1 MKTAWREWLTFGKY
15 FFFLILPIVLI
26 ILWLAGFFHSKI
38 EAKEVERERKVITGV
53 VVKPVRVVREIPVPY
68 TAVVV
73 PEDRAEISTRVM
85 GYVVEEYVKEGDR
98 VKKGQTLFV
107 IDPRDVKAQTE
118 IMRQR
123 IEQARK
129 NYLAAKANYEAVKK
143 TYERFKKLLE
153 EGAITQHEYDQVEA
167 QYRAA
172 KAQLDAAKA
181 EIRVATE
188 AYKAATSQLSYV
200 EVKAPF
206 DGYVVQKF
214 TDKGDIAAPGR
225 PLAILEKG
233 PYKVESF
240 LPEKYFSEVNEGDTV
255 EVYIELLKRT
265 FPATIVEKEPAVNPQ
280 TRTFKVKA
288 IIKDEEENL
297 RGGLFAKLYIIERIP
312 EKTVLIPKSAV
323 YKRWD
328 FTGVWVVRPDNTLEL
343 RLVRLGRE
351 FNGYYEV
358 LAGLS
363 PGDRIVVEGI
373 EKACDGCR
381 IGG

>member
-1 MKTAWREWLTFGKY
+1 MKTFAKY
-15 FFFLILPIVLI
+15 FFFLFLPIFVI
-26 ILWLAGFFHSKI
+26 ILWLSGFFHSKI
-38 EAKEVERERKVITGV
+38 KAEEVEREKKVVTGLV
-53 VVKPVRVVREIPVPY
+53 IKPVKVVKEIPVPY
-68 TAVVV
+68 TAIVV
-73 PEDRAEISTRVM
+73 PEDQAEISTRVM
-85 GYVVEEYVKEGDR
+85 GYVVKEFVREGDK

-129 NYLAAKANYEAVKK
+129 NYLAAKAHYEAVKK
-143 TYERFKKLLE
+143 TYERFKKLLK

-167 QYRAA
+167 QYKAA
-172 KAQLDAAKA
+172 KAQLEAAKA

-188 AYKAATSQLSYV
+188 AYRAATSQLSYV

-206 DGYVVQKF
+206 DGYIVQKF
-214 TDKGDIAAPGR
+214 VDKGDIAAPGR

-240 LPEKYFSEVNEGDTV
+240 LPEKYFHKIKEGDTV
-255 EVYIELLKRT
+255 EVYIELLNRT
-265 FPATIVEKEPAVNPQ
+265 FPAKIVEKEAAVNPQ

-288 IIKDEEENL
+288 LIQNNGAKL
-297 RGGLFAKLYIIERIP
+297 RGGLFAKLYVIEKIP
-312 EKTVLIPKSAV
+312 EKTVFIPESAI

-328 FTGVWVVRPDNTLEL
+328 FTGVWVVKLDGTLEL

-363 PGDRIVVEGI
+363 PGEKIVVEGI
-373 EKACDGCR
+373 EKACDGCK

>member
-1 MKTAWREWLTFGKY
+1 MKTFAKY
-15 FFFLILPIVLI
+15 FFFLFLPIFLI

-38 EAKEVERERKVITGV
+38 RAEEVEREKKIVHGL
-53 VVKPVRVVREIPVPY
+53 VVKPVKVVKEIPVPY
-68 TAVVV
+68 TAIVV
-73 PEDRAEISTRVM
+73 PEDQAEISTRVM
-85 GYVVEEYVKEGDR
+85 GYVVKEFVKEGDK

-118 IMRQR
+118 IMKQR

-143 TYERFKKLLE
+143 TYERFKKLLK
-153 EGAITQHEYDQVEA
+153 EGAVTQHEYDQVEA
-167 QYRAA
+167 QYKAA
-172 KAQLDAAKA
+172 KAQLEAAKA
-181 EIRVATE
+181 EIKVATE

-206 DGYVVQKF
+206 EGYVVQKF
-214 TDKGDIAAPGR
+214 VDKGDIAAPGR

-240 LPEKYFSEVNEGDTV
+240 LPEKYFHKIKEGYTV

-265 FPATIVEKEPAVNPQ
+265 FPAKIVEKEAAVNPQ

-288 IIKDEEENL
+288 QLLVEGVKL
-297 RGGLFAKLYIIERIP
+297 RGGLFAKLYVDEQIP
-312 EKTVLIPKSAV
+312 EKTVLIPESAI

-328 FTGVWVVRPDNTLEL
+328 FTGVWVVKPDGTLEL

-363 PGDRIVVEGI
+363 PGERIVVEGI
-373 EKACDGCR
+373 EKACDGCK

>member
-1 MKTAWREWLTFGKY
+1 MKTFAKY
-15 FFFLILPIVLI
+15 FFFLFLPIFVI
-26 ILWLAGFFHSKI
+26 ILWLSGFFHSKI
-38 EAKEVERERKVITGV
+38 KAEEVEREKKVVTGLV
-53 VVKPVRVVREIPVPY
+53 IKPVKVVKEIPVPY
-68 TAVVV
+68 TAIVV
-73 PEDRAEISTRVM
+73 PEDQAEISTRVM
-85 GYVVEEYVKEGDR
+85 GYVVKEFVKEGDK

-118 IMRQR
+118 IMKQR

-129 NYLAAKANYEAVKK
+129 NYLAAKAHYEAVKK
-143 TYERFKKLLE
+143 TYERFKKLLK
-153 EGAITQHEYDQVEA
+153 EGAVTQHEYDQVEA
-167 QYRAA
+167 QYKAA
-172 KAQLDAAKA
+172 KAQLEAAKA

-188 AYKAATSQLSYV
+188 AYRAATSQLSYV

-206 DGYVVQKF
+206 EGYIVQKF
-214 TDKGDIAAPGR
+214 VDKGDIAAPGR

-240 LPEKYFSEVNEGDTV
+240 LPEKYFHKIKEGDTV
-255 EVYIELLKRT
+255 EVYIELLNRT
-265 FPATIVEKEPAVNPQ
+265 FPAKIVEKEAAVNPQ

-288 IIKDEEENL
+288 LIQNNGAKL
-297 RGGLFAKLYIIERIP
+297 RGGLFAKLYVIEKIP
-312 EKTVLIPKSAV
+312 EKTVLIPESAI

-328 FTGVWVVRPDNTLEL
+328 FTGVWVVKPDGTLEL

-363 PGDRIVVEGI
+363 PGEKIVVEGI
-373 EKACDGCR
+373 EKACDGCK

>member
-1 MKTAWREWLTFGKY
+1 MKTFGKY

-38 EAKEVERERKVITGV
+38 EAKEIEKEEKVVRDV
-53 VVKPVRVVREIPVPY
+53 VVKPVRVVKEIPVPY

-85 GYVVEEYVKEGDR
+85 GYVIKEFVKEGDY
-98 VKKGQTLFV
+98 VKKDQTIFV

-118 IMRQR
+118 IMKQR

-143 TYERFKKLLE
+143 TYERFKKLLK
-153 EGAITQHEYDQVEA
+153 EGAVTQHEYDQVEA
-167 QYRAA
+167 QYKAA
-172 KAQLDAAKA
+172 KAQLEAAKA

-206 DGYVVQKF
+206 DGYVVRKF
-214 TDKGDIAAPGR
+214 VDKGDIAAPGR

-233 PYKVESF
+233 PYKVEGF
-240 LPEKYFSEVNEGDTV
+240 LPEKYFSKIKEGDVV
-255 EVYIELLKRT
+255 EVYIELLNRT
-265 FPATIVEKEPAVNPQ
+265 FPATIVEKEPAINPQ

-288 IIKDEEENL
+288 VIKDEGEKL
-297 RGGLFAKLYIIERIP
+297 RGGLFAKLYIIEKIP
-312 EKTVLIPKSAV
+312 EKTVLIPESAI

-328 FTGVWVVRPDNTLEL
+328 FTGVWVVKPDNTLEL

-363 PGDRIVVEGI
+363 PEEKIVVEGI
-373 EKACDGCR
+373 EKACDGCK

>member
-1 MKTAWREWLTFGKY
+1 MKTFAKY
-15 FFFLILPIVLI
+15 FFFLFLPIFLI

-38 EAKEVERERKVITGV
+38 RAEEVEREKKVVHGL
-53 VVKPVRVVREIPVPY
+53 VVKPVKVVKEIPVPY
-68 TAVVV
+68 TAMVI
-73 PEDRAEISTRVM
+73 PEDQAELSTRVM
-85 GYVVEEYVKEGDR
+85 GYVVQEFAKEGDK

-118 IMRQR
+118 IMKQR

-143 TYERFKKLLE
+143 TYERFKKLLK
-153 EGAITQHEYDQVEA
+153 EGAVTQHEYDQVEA
-167 QYRAA
+167 QYKAA
-172 KAQLDAAKA
+172 KAQLEAAKA

-206 DGYVVQKF
+206 DGYLVRKF
-214 TDKGDIAAPGR
+214 VDKGDIAAPGR

-240 LPEKYFSEVNEGDTV
+240 LPEKYFHKIKEGDTV

-265 FPATIVEKEPAVNPQ
+265 FPAKIVEKEAAVNPQ

-288 IIKDEEENL
+288 LIQSEDVKL
-297 RGGLFAKLYIIERIP
+297 RGGFFAKLYVIERIP
-312 EKTVLIPKSAV
+312 EKTVLIPESAI

-328 FTGVWVVRPDNTLEL
+328 FTGVWVVKPDGTLEL

-363 PGDRIVVEGI
+363 PGERIVVEGI
-373 EKACDGCR
+373 EKACDGCK